1 MLKSIQRFYN
11 DVLSPR
17 EPDGVTNQ
25 EATDHALRLATAAL
39 LVEVTRAD
47 RRVTDEEREAVTGAI
62 RETFGLSE
70 AQTAEL
76 VALADAEAREAT
88 SLFQFTHLID
98 KGFSHAQKRNVV
110 ALLWRVVFADARM
123 EKHEEALVRRVAD
136 LIHVPHKDFIDT
148 KIEAREAAKG
158 TGKGSGAA

>member
-1 MLKSIQRFYN
+1 MIKAIQRFYN
-11 DVLSPR
+11 DVLNPR
-17 EPDGVTNQ
+17 EPDGVTSQ

-47 RRVTDEEREAVTGAI
+47 REVTDEEREVVTGAI

-76 VALADAEAREAT
+76 VGLADEEAREAT
-88 SLFQFTHLID
+88 SLFQFTYLID
-98 KGFSHAQKRNVV
+98 KGFSHTQKRHVV

-148 KIEAREAAKG
+148 KIEARDAAKG
-158 TGKGSGAA
+158 SGNDSGDA